1 MIDRAEYLRAGDIA
15 RLLRIS
21 ERTIRRWMADGTLAS
36 TKIGGARLVARA
48 DITRVLPLLSY
59 DVAELTGNDQVKAD

>member
-21 ERTIRRWMADGTLAS
+21 ERTIRRWMADGTLPS

-48 DITRVLPLLSY
+48 DLTQVLPLFSR
-59 DVAELTGNDQVKAD
+59 DFTELAGNGQVKSD